1 VCACA
6 VLVCWCAGVLVC
18 GPWALSGWPA
28 AAQQQ
33 PSISPS
39 QRAAIPSTWVVA
51 SVARVCCSSSITALA
66 HAWLV
71 GARVMGSMAAA
82 ARCPHQCLR
91 QSPADSLS
99 CL

>member
-33 PSISPS
+33 PSIS
-39 QRAAIPSTWVVA
+39 PSTWVVA